1 MRNTFFTVLA
11 LAIAIAS
18 SPLSDLRAATF
29 VSPSSRPETNNLTH
43 VVKAKKNKKKSKHA
57 KSKGPGTCGTYM
69 YYSKKTHQCMDARAK
84 K

>member
-18 SPLSDLRAATF
+18 SPLPELRAATF

-57 KSKGPGTCGTYM
+57 KSKGPARARACTHD
-69 YYSKKTHQCMDARAK
+69 SKKTHQCMDARAK